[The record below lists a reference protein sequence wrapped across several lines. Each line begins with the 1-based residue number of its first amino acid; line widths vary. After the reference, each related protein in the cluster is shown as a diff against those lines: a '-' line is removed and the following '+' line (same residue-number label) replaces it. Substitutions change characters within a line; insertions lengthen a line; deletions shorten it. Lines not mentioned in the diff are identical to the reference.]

1 MPLRLAIAC
10 FSFFVFAACS
20 HKRPLFVSLSSSE
33 TGIHF
38 DNKIVEND
46 SINPADMINVYNGGG
61 VGIGDFNRD
70 GLPDVYFTGNLV
82 ANKLYL
88 NKGGFVF
95 EDVTAAAGVD
105 GAGKWCKGVAVVDIN
120 NDGWPDIYVCASIY
134 SDSSRRKNLLYINQG
149 NGADGVP
156 HFKEMAAEYGLGAGC
171 HSTMATFFDYDGDG
185 DLDMYLVVNENIRS
199 DNPNFFRPIKKDG
212 SNPSTGRLYRND
224 WNAALGHPVY
234 TDVSRQAG
242 VLVEG
247 YGHAATIT
255 DINQDGWPDIFVS
268 NDFLSNDILYV
279 NNHDG
284 TFTDRIREYF
294 KHTSATAMGQDVEDI
309 NNDGL
314 QDVMELDMNPADN
327 YRKKT
332 MMGGNNYLTYQNSDY
347 FGYQYQYV
355 RNTLQLN
362 QGPRVGQN
370 DSIGAPA
377 FSEISWYSGMSETD
391 WSWTPMLADFD
402 NDGYRD
408 LVVTNGY
415 PKDVTDH
422 DFTVFRAK
430 ANNLLPKADLLQQIP
445 EVKLRKYAFRNSGNC
460 RFADVSADWGFTT
473 TAYSNGAAYADL
485 DNDGDLDVVI
495 NNINDEA
502 MVYRNDSRGA
512 HWLGVVFKGDSLN
525 KDGIGARVELHYGH
539 GRQQVYENEPWRGY
553 LSTIGAGAHFGLD
566 TVTVVDTVRVVWP
579 NGKVGL
585 LQHVPVDG
593 VVKVDIKDAS
603 ADLRGMAVRR
613 PALFRE
619 VTDSVGIHFRH
630 TQKDYIDFTVQ
641 KMLPHKFSQYG
652 PALAAGDVDGNGLD
666 DLVMGGAPGQAT
678 QLFLQQENGRFVQ
691 RPLVAADS
699 LKPSEDMGL
708 LLFDADGDGD
718 MDLYI
723 ASGGY
728 GSTPQAPV
736 YQDRLYLNDGKGNF
750 VLDATALP
758 VNLTSKCCVR
768 AADFDHDGD
777 PDLFVSGRVEP
788 GHYPQPVTSYI
799 LRNDSKGGIVKFT
812 DVTAQAAPGLVG
824 VGLVCDALWTD
835 YDGDGWPDLVLAGEW
850 MPVAVFHNEKGM
862 LRDVTSG
869 TGVSDHKGW
878 WNSIVA
884 GDFDKDGDVD
894 YIVGNMGE
902 NSFYKASMA
911 YPVRAYGGDFDKNG
925 IYDMIPSLY
934 LPDREGKLKEY
945 PAESRDDM
953 LRQINALRKKFPD
966 YKSYAVATMDE
977 VLGASERQG
986 ALVVEATDFRS
997 CLLRNEGNGR
1007 FSLEPLPMQAQL
1019 SSINGMVAEDVDG
1032 DGALDV
1038 VLSGNDYGVEPS
1050 VGRYDAFNG
1059 LVLKG
1064 DGKGGWRPLSILESG
1079 LYLPGDQKSL
1089 VKLRG
1094 AGGTCLLAAGQNRG
1108 PLQVMRWKT
1117 PVRMVPLG
1125 PSDVSAVITYKD
1137 GSSRK
1142 EECSYGTSFMS
1153 QSGRFLALTGDVSG
1167 VVIKDGT
1174 GKERKVF

>member
-1 MPLRLAIAC
+1 MRLRLTIAC
-10 FSFFVFAACS
+10 FSLLVLAACTR
-20 HKRPLFVSLSSSE
+20 KKPLFVSLPSSE

-38 DNKIVEND
+38 NNTIVEND

-88 NKGGFVF
+88 NKGGFKF
-95 EDVTAAAGVD
+95 EDITAAAGVD

-120 NDGWPDIYVCASIY
+120 NDGWPDIYVCSSIY
-134 SDSSRRKNLLYINQG
+134 SDSSRRMNLLYINQG

-156 HFKEMAAEYGLGAGC
+156 HFREMAAEYGLGAGC
-171 HSTMATFFDYDGDG
+171 HSTMASFFDYDKDG

-199 DNPNFFRPIKKDG
+199 DNPNFFRPIRTDG

-224 WNAALGHPVY
+224 WNAALSHPVF
-234 TDVSRQAG
+234 TDVSREAG

-247 YGHAATIT
+247 YGHAATVT
-255 DINQDGWPDIFVS
+255 DINRDGWPDIFVS
-268 NDFLSNDILYV
+268 NDFLSNDILYI
-279 NNHDG
+279 NNRNG
-284 TFTDRIREYF
+284 TFTDRTREYF

-314 QDVMELDMNPADN
+314 MDIMELDMNPADN

-377 FSEISWYSGMSETD
+377 FSEIGWYAGMSETD
-391 WSWTPMLADFD
+391 WSWTPMVADFD

-430 ANNLLPKADLLQQIP
+430 ANNLLPKAELLQQIP

-460 RFADVSADWGFTT
+460 RFSDVSADWGFTT

-502 MVYRNDSRGA
+502 MVYRNDSRTADGGGA
-512 HWLGVVFKGDSLN
+512 HWLGVVFNGDSLN
-525 KDGIGARVELHYGH
+525 RDGIGARVELHYGH

-566 TVTVVDTVRVVWP
+566 TVTVVDTVRVIWP
-579 NGKVGL
+579 GGRVGML
-585 LQHVPVDG
+585 LHVPVDR
-593 VVKVDIKDAS
+593 VLKMDIRDAS
-603 ADLRGMAVRR
+603 AAGASGRVAGAM
-613 PALFRE
+613 LFRE

-630 TQKDYIDFTVQ
+630 VQKDYIDFTVQ

-666 DLVMGGAPGQAT
+666 DLAMGGAPGHGT
-678 QLFLQQENGRFVQ
+678 QLFLQQSDGRFVQ
-691 RPLVAADS
+691 RPLAAGDS
-699 LKPSEDMGL
+699 LKVSEDMGM

-718 MDLYI
+718 LDLYI

-728 GSTPQAPV
+728 GSSPQAPV
-736 YQDRLYLNDGKGNF
+736 YQDRLYINDGKGNF
-750 VLDATALP
+750 VVEAKALP

-777 PDLFVSGRVEP
+777 LGPFCFGTGRAGALSQTGDEL
-788 GHYPQPVTSYI
+788 Y
-799 LRNDSKGGIVKFT
+799 
-812 DVTAQAAPGLVG
+812 TAQ
-824 VGLVCDALWTD
+824 
-835 YDGDGWPDLVLAGEW
+835 
-850 MPVAVFHNEKGM
+850 
-862 LRDVTSG
+862 
-869 TGVSDHKGW
+869 
-878 WNSIVA
+878 
-884 GDFDKDGDVD
+884 
-894 YIVGNMGE
+894 
-902 NSFYKASMA
+902 
-911 YPVRAYGGDFDKNG
+911 
-925 IYDMIPSLY
+925 
-934 LPDREGKLKEY
+934 
-945 PAESRDDM
+945 
-953 LRQINALRKKFPD
+953 
-966 YKSYAVATMDE
+966 
-977 VLGASERQG
+977 
-986 ALVVEATDFRS
+986 
-997 CLLRNEGNGR
+997 
-1007 FSLEPLPMQAQL
+1007 
-1019 SSINGMVAEDVDG
+1019 
-1032 DGALDV
+1032 
-1038 VLSGNDYGVEPS
+1038 
-1050 VGRYDAFNG
+1050 
-1059 LVLKG
+1059 
-1064 DGKGGWRPLSILESG
+1064 
-1079 LYLPGDQKSL
+1079 
-1089 VKLRG
+1089 
-1094 AGGTCLLAAGQNRG
+1094 
-1108 PLQVMRWKT
+1108 
-1117 PVRMVPLG
+1117 
-1125 PSDVSAVITYKD
+1125 
-1137 GSSRK
+1137 
-1142 EECSYGTSFMS
+1142 
-1153 QSGRFLALTGDVSG
+1153 
-1167 VVIKDGT
+1167 
-1174 GKERKVF
+1174 